1 MTAAHGSGLHRL
13 RRIEGPDGPVLRREW
28 HPAAAGLLGADFRT
42 EVAAQRLAAAQG
54 LAPPVLDHDPDAGW
68 VSMPWMEGQPLE
80 PDWPQR
86 PARCAAVSGL
96 LARLRSVSAPGLPPL
111 DLAARVSLLHRR
123 LAQRDAVAAA
133 RFDAELA
140 TALPQ
145 WQRTTT
151 VSSTEAACAPCL
163 VHGDLTPGNV
173 LVRPDGSLLLLDWE
187 YAHAGGAWDDL
198 AAMMAGEPRVPA
210 AWASAVPLAERGRF
224 DAMLRLRRLLDALW
238 HALRAGIPR
247 GA

>member
-1 MTAAHGSGLHRL
+1 MTAVRGSGLHRL
-13 RRIEGPDGPVLRREW
+13 RRIDGPDGPVLRREW
-28 HPAAAGLLGADFRT
+28 HPAAAELLGADFAT

-54 LAPPVLDHDPDAGW
+54 LAPPVLDHDPEAGW
-68 VSMPWMEGQPLE
+68 LSMPWMEGQPLE

-86 PARCAAVSGL
+86 PARAAAVSAL
-96 LARLRSVSAPGLPPL
+96 LTRLRSVSAPGLPPL

-133 RFDAELA
+133 GFEAELA
-140 TALPQ
+140 AALPL
-145 WQRTTT
+145 WQRT
-151 VSSTEAACAPCL
+151 SSASIEDAAGARRL

-198 AAMMAGEPRVPA
+198 AALMAGEPRVPA
-210 AWASAVPLAERGRF
+210 AWASSVPLAGRGRF

-238 HALRAGIPR
+238 HALRAGIPD